1 MSKVIACLFSMLEI
15 LLSLIEY
22 SRQDVLLKNQKPQ
35 FSGPCDV
42 QRCIENFG
50 EANVKIELFTKAF
63 VDRPTSYM
71 GRPTSKIGRPN
82 YTRVFSIIFKILTN
96 QDLTFNYISETV
108 TL

>member
-42 QRCIENFG
+42 QRSIENFG
-50 EANVKIELFTKAF
+50 EANVKIELFTKAC

-71 GRPTSKIGRPN
+71 GRPTSKIGRSS
-82 YTRVFSIIFKILTN
+82 YTRVFSFLLINNSFLNTRH
-96 QDLTFNYISETV
+96 
-108 TL
+108 